1 METIASFSSV
11 PFGLPSSVFVS
22 FLFTSFFV
30 PEGIFPLGI
39 GFDDLA
45 AALAAATLAAA
56 ADGLTAVVE
65 VTALLAVDD
74 AGLFVA
80 ELLDLLIPEL
90 AFEDVEAGLDG
101 VLTGPLVVV
110 DCLLVEGLLLVVADD
125 DVFATPGRGGRALE
139 VELALDGCLD
149 TVGVGLG
156 LVTGGRTVVEEVG
169 RFGSTLVSGA
179 LFSVGLGLDG
189 LVLGT
194 GGLVDGF
201 VVPFSVGLVASG
213 FLSAALDTCT
223 AGLVGRLD

>member
-1 METIASFSSV
+1 VEIIASFSSV

-90 AFEDVEAGLDG
+90 AFEEVEAGLDG
-101 VLTGPLVVV
+101 VLTSPLVE

-189 LVLGT
+189 LDLGT

-213 FLSAALDTCT
+213 FLSAALDT
-223 AGLVGRLD
+223 